1 MSAYSLRCRVC
12 EEVTV
17 AEPLDACRRCDGPTD
32 IALRLGRIERV
43 VTRAAVAAGPA
54 SLWRYHDLLPA
65 GAAGRLRR
73 RLDTAR
79 PLRPRSPTRSASIF
93 I

>member
-32 IALRLGRIERV
+32 MLYDWARIERD
-43 VTRAAVAAGPA
+43 VTRTSVAAGPR
-54 SLWRYHDLLPA
+54 S
-65 GAAGRLRR
+65 RR
-73 RLDTAR
+73 GGGCR
-79 PLRPRSPTRSASIF
+79 
-93 I
+93 